1 MLLYVHG
8 DVPRRERHR
17 GCAQGCG
24 LTCLKPIVPAI
35 EGAVAF
41 AEACERLDTQETVA
55 EAFEAAVRRLGLDHY
70 IVTGFPPP
78 AAPLEPFVIL
88 NAWPGEWFER
98 YDSRNYFDDDPVG
111 QFALRQ
117 TQPFRWSEI
126 PHYLNSQPRSVV
138 IMEEA
143 KAFGLFDGYCI
154 PLHSPSGG
162 RGAIALAACQAMD
175 FSASE
180 RAAVHV
186 LALTAFGRFAALRGE
201 VAAPAPRLS
210 RREREVLTWIAA
222 GKSAWEVSCILSIA
236 ERTVIAHLE
245 NVRRRLDVANTLQAV
260 VTCIRLG
267 EIQPF

>member
-1 MLLYVHG
+1 ML
-8 DVPRRERHR
+8 RRDCRLAWPQR
-17 GCAQGCG
+17 CRLACVK
-24 LTCLKPIVPAI
+24 LIVPAV

-41 AEACERLDTQETVA
+41 AETCERLDTQEA
-55 EAFEAAVRRLGLDHY
+55 IAKAFEGAVRAFGLDHY
-70 IVTGFPPP
+70 IVAVFPPP

-88 NAWPGEWFER
+88 NAWPGEWYER
-98 YDSRNYFDDDPVG
+98 YDQKHYFDDDPVG

-117 TQPFRWSEI
+117 TQPFRWSDV
-126 PHYLNSQPRSVV
+126 PGSFNAHRHSAV
-138 IMEEA
+138 IMDEA
-143 KAFGLFDGYCI
+143 KAFGLVDGYCI

-162 RGAIALAACQAMD
+162 RGAIALTARYATG
-175 FSASE
+175 FSAPE
-180 RAAVHV
+180 RAALHV

-201 VAAPAPRLS
+201 VAVPGPRLS